1 MRLVV
6 RFGIGDG
13 YTWSADIVTPVE
25 CESPEQMLV
34 DYENEVNR
42 AVSAFHHNRKM
53 YEERQTKLNTLRR
66 NKATAD
72 ELIAEM
78 QAEKDLL
85 QDDQVNLFGHK
96 YSLDQFWSFDFKSI
110 HSIEIFTV
118 DEWFEREAFK
128 QPVAQKG

>member
-42 AVSAFHHNRKM
+42 AVAAHHHNGKM
-53 YEERQTKLNTLRR
+53 YEEQQTKLNNMRR
-66 NKATAD
+66 KKATSE
-72 ELIAEM
+72 ELIEVLR
-78 QAEKDLL
+78 AEKDWK

-96 YSLDQFWSFDFKSI
+96 YSLDQFWSFEYKSI
-110 HSIEIFTV
+110 YPIEIFTV
-118 DEWFEREAFK
+118 DEWFEKEGVQQTR
-128 QPVAQKG
+128 